1 MVKEKR
7 MMSRDEEFKIM
18 NIVFDK
24 FLLLSVLVILVGLV
38 KLLFTD
44 DFLIGFM
51 VVVSGAIL
59 LLIFALLLIKEY
71 DFIKR
76 V

>member
-1 MVKEKR
+1 VVKEKR
-7 MMSRDEEFKIM
+7 MISRDEEFKIM
-18 NIVFDK
+18 NLVFDK